1 MYPDQQF
8 GLDIKCSPFR
18 VVLAQY
24 LCTSYK
30 VINPELSVSIFDA
43 ILSLLILYILGDTQT
58 GQFNLVLDIYEG
70 LFCRTGDASLNISI
84 Q

>member
-1 MYPDQQF
+1 
-8 GLDIKCSPFR
+8 
-18 VVLAQY
+18 
-24 LCTSYK
+24 
-30 VINPELSVSIFDA
+30 LSVSIFDA
-43 ILSLLILYILGDTQT
+43 ILSLLILYILDDTQT